1 MRSHNIFE
9 LLEEVRTIAQLGLNY
24 TRDVYDRE
32 RYERLLAIACGE
44 YGSLSGL
51 TPDIIS
57 ERFRSE
63 LGYITPKVGVS
74 AAIFNQSGEILLV
87 RRTDDRSWC
96 LPCGWAEV
104 RETPQQSI
112 AREVLE
118 ETGLIV
124 EVRELIRLGTR
135 MPGDFGLPHTTYHL
149 EFFCEIVG
157 GAISESHETTSV
169 GFYPVNAT
177 RQWHLEHQSEALAAL
192 KFWRK
197 YKAF

>member
-9 LLEEVRTIAQLGLNY
+9 LLEEIRTIAQLGLNY
-24 TRDVYDRE
+24 TRDVYDQE

-44 YGSLSGL
+44 YGSLSNL
-51 TPDIIS
+51 APDVIS

-74 AAIFNQSGEILLV
+74 AAIFNEAGEILLV
-87 RRTDDRSWC
+87 RRTDDQLWC

-149 EFFCEIVG
+149 EFFCEVVG
-157 GAISESHETTSV
+157 GAISESHETTSI
-169 GFYPVNAT
+169 GFYSVKAT
-177 RQWHLEHQSEALAAL
+177 RQWHLDHQSEALAAL
-192 KFWRK
+192 EFWQR

>member
-1 MRSHNIFE
+1 MRSHNILE
-9 LLEEVRTIAQLGLNY
+9 LLEEIRTIAQLGLNY

-32 RYERLLAIACGE
+32 RYERLLAIACAE

-51 TPDIIS
+51 PADIIS

-74 AAIFNQSGEILLV
+74 GAIFNESGEILLV

-96 LPCGWAEV
+96 LPCGWTEV

-135 MPGDFGLPHTTYHL
+135 LPGDFGLPHTTYHL
-149 EFFCEIVG
+149 EFFCEVVG

-169 GFYPVNAT
+169 GFYPVKAT
-177 RQWHLEHQSEALAAL
+177 RQWHLDHQSEALAAL
-192 KFWRK
+192 EFWHR
-197 YKAF
+197 YRA

>member
-1 MRSHNIFE
+1 MQLHNILE
-9 LLEEVRTIAQLGLNY
+9 VLEEIRAIAQLGLNY
-24 TRDVYDRE
+24 TSEVYDRE

-44 YGSLSGL
+44 YASLSGL
-51 TPDIIS
+51 APDKIS
-57 ERFRSE
+57 GLFRSE

-74 AAIFNQSGEILLV
+74 AAIFNSDGEILLV
-87 RRTDDRSWC
+87 LRTDDRSWC

-104 RETPQQSI
+104 RETPQQSV

-118 ETGLIV
+118 ETGFVV

-157 GAISESHETTSV
+157 GAIRESHETTNI
-169 GFYPVNAT
+169 GFQPIAAS
-177 RQWHLEHQSEALAAL
+177 RKWHLDHHSEALAAL
-192 KFWRK
+192 EFWRNRTT
-197 YKAF
+197 